1 MSTIPDREQQ
11 ILTMHIGLIHRVVK
25 ACTSLEPVP
34 DLEQILKQAEENEW
48 TQLVDAIRK
57 ILKGEREPNAF
68 KNLDEEDSI
77 IVRSILMGIQDPST
91 LPDLNAEIDA
101 SLAAP
106 GIASLVHAAR
116 TGNTDAL
123 QLIANMAQQM
133 LQAGGD
139 MARVAGLIRPLVLG
153 ERDPNVLCEKLNDKT
168 EKLVLDILAE
178 LKRLETH

>member
-1 MSTIPDREQQ
+1 MSEIPDRERQ
-11 ILTMHIGLIHRVVK
+11 ILTMHAGLIHRVVK
-25 ACTSLEPVP
+25 ACTSTEPVP
-34 DLEQILKQAEENEW
+34 DLEQILKQAEDNEW
-48 TQLVDAIRK
+48 LQLVAAIRK

-68 KNLDEEDSI
+68 RNLDEEDSV
-77 IVRSILMGIQDPST
+77 IVRSILMGIQNPAT

-106 GIASLVHAAR
+106 GIAALVHSAR

-133 LQAGGD
+133 MQAGGD
-139 MARVAGLIRPLVLG
+139 MARVAALIRPLVLG
-153 ERDPNVLCEKLNDKT
+153 ERDPNVLCEKLNDKS
-168 EKLVLDILAE
+168 EKLVLDILKE